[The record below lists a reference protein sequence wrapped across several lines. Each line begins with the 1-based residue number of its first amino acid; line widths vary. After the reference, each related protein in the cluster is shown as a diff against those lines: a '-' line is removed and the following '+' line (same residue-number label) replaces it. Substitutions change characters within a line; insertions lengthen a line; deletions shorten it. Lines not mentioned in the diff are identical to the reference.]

1 MAISENEV
9 DDLIFYNE
17 HGFTLE
23 IRQPDGSDC
32 VYTGRG
38 IAQWARDQSMSNVPF
53 QILDADGQLVYRR
66 DDDGTVTVGNAE
78 EFTFDMQRERMIRAQ
93 QLIDHTRNAIRLRF
107 QALRAAQ

>member
-1 MAISENEV
+1 MAISQSEL
-9 DDLIFYNE
+9 DDLILCNE

-32 VYTGRG
+32 VYSGRG
-38 IAQWARDQSMSNVPF
+38 IAQLARDQSMSNVPF
-53 QILDADGQLVYRR
+53 RVLDADGELVYRR
-66 DDDGTVTVGNAE
+66 DDHGTVTVGNAE
-78 EFTFDMQRERMIRAQ
+78 EFTFDMQREKMIRAQ